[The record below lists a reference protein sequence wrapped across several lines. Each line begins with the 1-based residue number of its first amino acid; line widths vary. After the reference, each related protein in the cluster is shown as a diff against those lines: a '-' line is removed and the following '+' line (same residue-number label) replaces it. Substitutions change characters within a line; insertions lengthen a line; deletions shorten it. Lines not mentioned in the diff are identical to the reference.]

1 MKKILYTFILSL
13 FANYSYAQVQLYGLT
28 AGGGANG
35 YGVVFQW
42 NPVTN
47 SYTKKIDFIGSNG
60 REPRGSL
67 TESNGKLYGTTYYG
81 GTNGT
86 GNPPYYGYG
95 VIFEWDPATNIYTKK
110 IDFAESIG
118 FNPTASLTLNNNKFY
133 GTTTRGGGASSAG
146 TIFEWD
152 PVTNI
157 YTKKIDF
164 DYLEG
169 ASPIGP
175 LTLYS
180 GKFYGVT
187 GFGGVNSTGVIFEWD
202 PVTNIYTKKID
213 FNNSTG
219 DPHVDEGMSLSLY
232 SGKFYGVT
240 GYGGINNGGVIF
252 EWDPV
257 TNIYTKKID
266 FETSN
271 GTGGIVSSNG
281 SLPVGSLVLNGD
293 KFYGM
298 TVDGGGYPNK
308 NYGVIY
314 EWDPITNIYTKKIDF
329 NSLDGA
335 NPKGS
340 LVYSGSKFYG
350 TTSLGGTK
358 DQGVIFEWDP
368 VTNVYTKKSDFDIV
382 NGARGIGN
390 LIEYSSQPLPLKLL
404 QFSATPESN
413 NVRLEWEIA
422 KAENGSKYELLRGT
436 NGRNFTTINQ
446 QNGDVSITQFNHTDK
461 ALSNGTYYYRLQM
474 VDIDGKITYSP
485 IIKIVFESK
494 NELQVFPNPAKNI
507 ITLSGL
513 QNKGIIKIIAADG
526 RVIKQLFVEP
536 IASKID
542 VSTIAKG
549 FYLIEYS
556 DGGKMKQVKFLKE

>member
-13 FANYSYAQVQLYGLT
+13 FAIYSYAQVQLYGLT
-28 AGGGANG
+28 AAGGANG

-47 SYTKKIDFIGSNG
+47 SYSKKIDFIGSNG
-60 REPRGSL
+60 REPKGSL
-67 TESNGKLYGTTYYG
+67 TESNGKLYGTTNYG

-86 GNPPYYGYG
+86 GIFPYYGYG

-110 IDFAESIG
+110 IDFDESIG
-118 FNPTASLTLNNNKFY
+118 FNPTESLCLKDGKFY

-152 PVTNI
+152 PLTNI
-157 YTKKIDF
+157 YIKKIDF
-164 DYLEG
+164 DNATG
-169 ASPIGP
+169 GSPNSQ

-180 GKFYGVT
+180 GKFYG
-187 GFGGVNSTGVIFEWD
+187 
-202 PVTNIYTKKID
+202 
-213 FNNSTG
+213 
-219 DPHVDEGMSLSLY
+219 L
-232 SGKFYGVT
+232 T
-240 GYGGINNGGVIF
+240 GYGGINSGGVIF

-271 GTGGIVSSNG
+271 GTGGIISSNG
-281 SLPVGSLVLNGD
+281 SLPVGSLVLKGD

-350 TTSLGGTK
+350 TTSLGGTSN
-358 DQGVIFEWDP
+358 QGVIFEWDP
-368 VTNVYTKKSDFDIV
+368 ITNVYKKKSDFDIV
-382 NGARGIGN
+382 NGASGIGN
-390 LIEYSSQPLPLKLL
+390 LIEYSIQPLPLKLL
-404 QFSATPESN
+404 QFSATPDN
-413 NVRLEWEIA
+413 NNARIQWQIA
-422 KAENGSKYELLRGT
+422 IAENGSKYELLRGT
-436 NGRNFTTINQ
+436 NGRDFTTINQ
-446 QNGDVSITQFNHTDK
+446 QTGNVSITKFNYTDK
-461 ALSNGTYYYRLQM
+461 ALIDGTYFYRLQM
-474 VDIDGKITYSP
+474 IDIDEKTTYSP
-485 IIKIVFESK
+485 IIKIVFGSK
-494 NELQVFPNPAKNI
+494 SELKVFPNPAKNM

-526 RVIKQLFVEP
+526 KVVKQLS
-536 IASKID
+536 ANAGSMLID
-542 VSTIAKG
+542 VSTLTKG
-549 FYLIEYS
+549 EYLLQFNNENKTEQI
-556 DGGKMKQVKFLKE
+556 KILKQ